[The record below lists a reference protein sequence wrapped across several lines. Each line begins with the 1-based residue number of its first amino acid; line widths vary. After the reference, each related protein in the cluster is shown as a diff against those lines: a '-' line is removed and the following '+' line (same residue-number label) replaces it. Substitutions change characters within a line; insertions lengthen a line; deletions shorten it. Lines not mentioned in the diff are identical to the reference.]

1 MAGQGGGFPLPS
13 GAADTTFTNGFN
25 AVLKDFFEGTVRDHL
40 NTKVTLLQHIEKS
53 KRSFVGRKVVF
64 PVNLRRTSG
73 VGARG
78 ENGALPAADRQRYD
92 DVNISAKYLYGRI
105 ELTGPVIEASRGDRG
120 AFASALRSEVEG
132 MRRDLR
138 DDLNRQLFGQLPV
151 KASDGSALDLTGVL
165 GVKSVAGTTTSDTQ
179 TLDSGN
185 GKAGTRYLKPGMK
198 VSILAADGTH
208 RGSTFVESVDS
219 ANSQVVLDATVA
231 VQQDD
236 VFVRGDSAS
245 SNSLNAELTGLANIV
260 QAQTTGSFQAIST
273 TDFPEWAA
281 SELANGGTVR
291 PLSLELMQLAVD
303 TADEVGGSEPGLIM
317 GHHSARRE
325 YINLLTSDVRYAPEQ
340 LRGGFQKLSYAGGTN
355 PIPIEFDKHCTYNA
369 LYFVNTADIKYYVQK
384 DWAWANRDGSMMS
397 RVSDKDAWEAFMCFY
412 GELGCERRNTH
423 VILKDLAISNTI
435 F

>member
-40 NTKVTLLQHIEKS
+40 NTQVTLLQHIEKS

-151 KASDGSALDLTGVL
+151 KASDNSALDLTGVL
-165 GVKSVAGTTTSDTQ
+165 GVISATASSKTQ
-179 TLDSGN
+179 TLDAGN

-208 RGSTFVESVDS
+208 RGSTFIESVDS
-219 ANSQVVLDATVA
+219 ANFQVVLDASTA
-231 VQQDD
+231 CTQDD
-236 VFVRGDSAS
+236 VVVRGDSAS
-245 SNSLNAELTGLANIV
+245 SNSMNAELTGLANIV

-281 SELANGGTVR
+281 SELANGGTDR

-303 TADEVGGSEPGLIM
+303 TADEVGGAEPRLIM

-355 PIPIEFDKHCTYNA
+355 PIPIEFDKHCTYGA

>member
-1 MAGQGGGFPLPS
+1 MAQGGGFPNPL
-13 GAADTTFTNGFN
+13 GASDTNFTNGFN

-40 NTKVTLLQHIEKS
+40 NTKVTLLSYIEKS

-78 ENGALPAADRQRYD
+78 EYDALPAADRQRYD

-151 KASDGSALDLTGVL
+151 KASDGAALSVTGALGVIKTGVNN
-165 GVKSVAGTTTSDTQ
+165 ATQ

-185 GKAGTRYLKPGMK
+185 GKAGTRYIKAGMK

-208 RGSTFVESVDS
+208 KGSQTVNSVAS
-219 ANSQVVLDATVA
+219 STAQFTMAGAVNTAT
-231 VQQDD
+231 DD
-236 VFVRGDSAS
+236 VVVRGDSAS
-245 SNSLNAELTGLANIV
+245 SHSLDAELNGIANIV
-260 QAQTTGSFQAIST
+260 QAQASGSFLGIST

-281 SELANGGTVR
+281 SELAGPGGGATR

-303 TADEVGGSEPGLIM
+303 TADEVGGSEPNLIM

-369 LYFVNTADIKYYVQK
+369 LYFVNTADVKYYVQK

-423 VILKDLAISNTI
+423 VILKDLAVSNTI